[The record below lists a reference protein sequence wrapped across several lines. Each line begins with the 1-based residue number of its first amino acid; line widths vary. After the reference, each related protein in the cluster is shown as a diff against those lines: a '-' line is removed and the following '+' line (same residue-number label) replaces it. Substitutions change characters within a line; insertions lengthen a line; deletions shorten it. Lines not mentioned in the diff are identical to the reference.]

1 MYFQLYPLWLCP
13 FILPNEPGMVHP
25 RAASGDDAV
34 MYVDIGAYGTPL
46 VSNYHPRATTRKV
59 EQFVSKCKG
68 FVFATHIYSCVYVRL
83 SFVKLNSLE
92 CFNPISEL

>member
-25 RAASGDDAV
+25 RGASGDDAV

-46 VSNYHPRATTRKV
+46 VSNYHPRDTTRKV

-68 FVFATHIYSCVYVRL
+68 FVFAVHLYLYLRIMVTASNLC
-83 SFVKLNSLE
+83 N
-92 CFNPISEL
+92 